1 MAHTLHLEKTASLR
15 DNNFGKSQLEP
26 FYQYALN
33 CMFTESLHVRNLI
46 SDNTWTLNIL
56 VCRDITV
63 TELYKSTVKMHHKQ
77 Q

>member
-46 SDNTWTLNIL
+46 SDNT
-56 VCRDITV
+56 
-63 TELYKSTVKMHHKQ
+63 
-77 Q
+77 